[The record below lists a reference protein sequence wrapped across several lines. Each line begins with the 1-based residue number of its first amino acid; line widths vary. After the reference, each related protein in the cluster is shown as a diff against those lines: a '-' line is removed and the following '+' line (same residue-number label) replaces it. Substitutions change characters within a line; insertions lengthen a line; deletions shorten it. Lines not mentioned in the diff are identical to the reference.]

1 MVLCSEKLSIVLLAA
16 EGEAAAAGGASNPMA
31 ADLLPMITAI
41 VVFGA
46 ALWILA
52 QKVWPRIAHGL
63 DERERKIKEEIR
75 SAEEAR
81 EQARA
86 ALQEYEQNLSHAR
99 EEAAQMIAKAKS
111 EAKAAGEELRR
122 KNEEEL
128 ARMKQ
133 RATQEIEAAKQN
145 AITELHDSA
154 SELASTMAAKIL
166 EREITAEDQQR
177 LIEES
182 LDQLAGLERA

>member
-1 MVLCSEKLSIVLLAA
+1 
-16 EGEAAAAGGASNPMA
+16 
-31 ADLLPMITAI
+31 
-41 VVFGA
+41 
-46 ALWILA
+46 
-52 QKVWPRIAHGL
+52 
-63 DERERKIKEEIR
+63 
-75 SAEEAR
+75 
-81 EQARA
+81 
-86 ALQEYEQNLSHAR
+86 
-99 EEAAQMIAKAKS
+99 MIAKAKS

>member
-1 MVLCSEKLSIVLLAA
+1 MVLSSELLSMMLLAA
-16 EGEAAAAGGASNPMA
+16 EGGGEASNPMA

-41 VVFGA
+41 IVFGA
-46 ALWILA
+46 AFWILA
-52 QKVWPRIAHGL
+52 RHVWPRITHGL
-63 DERERKIKEEIR
+63 DERERKIKDEIQ

-86 ALQEYEQNLSHAR
+86 ALQEYEQNLSQAR

-128 ARMKQ
+128 GRMKQ

-145 AITELHDSA
+145 AITELHDRA

-166 EREITAEDQQR
+166 EREINADDQQR
-177 LIEES
+177 LIEQS
-182 LDQLAGLERA
+182 LDQLAELEKT